1 MTLALRFVYDNSPRV
16 FSIVPVRNS
25 SIFEAII
32 LQEISGRAY
41 LLFMGLYRF
50 ALSAW
55 FEENIYY
62 IWKICFLSLSL
73 SLSLSFPVWLFLLIL
88 LSCLTLGHTK
98 IGFKVEL
105 KQTHRN
111 TDMASVWNGF
121 YGFRII
127 RTGWIWK
134 QPAQWW
140 QNKVKCSKTGRGPM
154 ASETWNNV

>member
-62 IWKICFLSLSL
+62 IWKNSFLSLSL
-73 SLSLSFPVWLFLLIL
+73 SFSFVP
-88 LSCLTLGHTK
+88 CLTFSTHSSFLSHTWPHK
-98 IGFKVEL
+98 NWVQGRIEADTQKHRHGKRMEWFLRFSYNQNRMDL
-105 KQTHRN
+105 KT
-111 TDMASVWNGF
+111 TCTMMA
-121 YGFRII
+121 
-127 RTGWIWK
+127 K
-134 QPAQWW
+134 QSQM
-140 QNKVKCSKTGRGPM
+140 Q
-154 ASETWNNV
+154 

>member
-1 MTLALRFVYDNSPRV
+1 MTTALG
-16 FSIVPVRNS
+16 FSVLFPW
-25 SIFEAII
+25 EI
-32 LQEISGRAY
+32 LQY
-41 LLFMGLYRF
+41 LKQSSYRKYQG
-50 ALSAW
+50 
-55 FEENIYY
+55 EHIYY
-62 IWKICFLSLSL
+62 SWGCIDLHSQHDSKRIFTTSEKTPFSLSLSL

-98 IGFKVEL
+98 IWFKVEL

-140 QNKVKCSKTGRGPM
+140 QNKVKCSKTSRGPM